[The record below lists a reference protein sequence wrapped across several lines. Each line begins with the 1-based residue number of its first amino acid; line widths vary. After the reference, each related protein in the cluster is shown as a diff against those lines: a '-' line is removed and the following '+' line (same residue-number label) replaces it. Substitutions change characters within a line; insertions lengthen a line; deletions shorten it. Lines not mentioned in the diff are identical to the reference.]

1 MLKKPKGWLKSGW
14 DETQVINARLTSRA
28 GRWDALYH
36 AGGGTINDYMCADFN
51 TDCPEGLDTQPWA
64 DQSIRLESLFQ
75 SENYKKSG
83 HFNKISSLRWGG
95 WVQWDQDDTI
105 HINPLWYSP
114 LSLKLR
120 GSFRMLRGKDPLT
133 MADII
138 PHEFI
143 HTRQHHSDHSG
154 WMRNND
160 GNDIEYLGM
169 HDLSKYRQIWR
180 KAVRTYLDATTAVLA
195 RIGTTSGYYARNV
208 EIQARMHEVL
218 AYGYAQWQ
226 RLPVSKIELWAA
238 LNNIG
243 LKAPDSILDELN
255 NTAAGQKALED
266 FKILSGIKS
275 TVSGTVSTFNRIH
288 DYVGEPEIQEALWT
302 AKFPLLYGELIE
314 FYGDKMGRE
323 RMGMGSNPRP
333 AIEVFYELKKHTSL
347 ITHTTARELAS
358 QIPPSIAAAFL
369 NNIIIEYPE
378 GAENF
383 ENAMHL
389 SEELLNR
396 DDVKDVL
403 FADNQTIRNY
413 IGQYEDPPL
422 NLALLRGHVA
432 MTGMLIRA
440 GADPFQRYTMIDM
453 RGKLL
458 FSSCPLSCV
467 NHILINEKNLA
478 NPDLLPREDR
488 KYYKDPENR
497 EKIAQ
502 GIEKKRAALQ
512 EMIRSSHDPDLRKKL
527 FDYEGN
533 YEETSLNQVLSKIG
547 IIKKRTGQDPDMSFE
562 VT

>member
-1 MLKKPKGWLKSGW
+1 MLKKPRGRLKSVW
-14 DETQVINARLTSRA
+14 DETQVINARLTGRA

-36 AGGGTINDYMCADFN
+36 AGGGTINDYLRADFN
-51 TDCPEGLDTQPWA
+51 TECPEGLDTQPWA
-64 DQSIRLESLFQ
+64 AQFVTLENLFE
-75 SENYKKSG
+75 SKNYRKSN
-83 HFNKISSLRWGG
+83 HFEKITSLRFGG
-95 WVQWDQDDTI
+95 WVQWDKDDTI

-120 GSFRMLRGKDPLT
+120 APLRMLRGKDPLT

-154 WMRNND
+154 WIRNND
-160 GNDIEYLGM
+160 GNDIEYVGM
-169 HDLSKYRQIWR
+169 HDLSKSRQIWR
-180 KAVRTYLDATTAVLA
+180 KAVRTYRDATTAVLA
-195 RIGTTSGYYARNV
+195 RTGTTSGYYARNV
-208 EIQARMHEVL
+208 EIQARMHEIL

-238 LNNIG
+238 LNNMG
-243 LKAPDSILDELN
+243 LKAPASILYELN

-266 FKILSGIKS
+266 FKVLSGIKS
-275 TVSGTVSTFNRIH
+275 TVSRTVSAFNRIH
-288 DYVGEPEIQEALWT
+288 DYAGEPEIQEALWA
-302 AKFPLLYGELIE
+302 AKYPLLYGELIE

-333 AIEVFYELKKHTSL
+333 AIEVFYELKKHVSPM
-347 ITHTTARELAS
+347 THATAQELAS
-358 QIPPSIAAAFL
+358 HIPPSVAAAFL

-378 GAENF
+378 DAENF
-383 ENAMHL
+383 ENAMQL
-389 SEELLNR
+389 SRALLNR
-396 DDVKDVL
+396 DDVKGVL
-403 FADNQTIRNY
+403 FADDQITRNY

-422 NLALLRGHVA
+422 DLALLRGHVA
-432 MTGMLIRA
+432 MTGILIRA

-453 RGKLL
+453 RGKVL

-467 NHILINEKNLA
+467 NYILNDEKNLA
-478 NPDLLPREDR
+478 NPDQLPRKGR
-488 KYYKDPENR
+488 KIFKDPAFR
-497 EKIAQ
+497 EQIAQ

-512 EMIRSSHDPDLRKKL
+512 EMISSSHDPDLRRKL

-547 IIKKRTGQDPDMSFE
+547 ITKKRTGQDPDMSFE